1 MTMIQMKLDQQAF
14 TVVDRI
20 GHLATPAT
28 SLIVA
33 LRRTTI
39 PGLIKQT
46 FPLTMAICIWMHG
59 FLLFP
64 SHIMDF
70 ASEMETTQ

>member
-33 LRRTTI
+33 LWTTI
-39 PGLIKQT
+39 PGLIKLT
-46 FPLTMAICIWMHG
+46 FPSTMASCIWMHG
-59 FLLFP
+59 FLLFL
-64 SHIMDF
+64 
-70 ASEMETTQ
+70 